1 MEIWQITIAI
11 IGGFIAGI
19 INTFAGNGSAITLS
33 ILTEVLGLPG
43 NIANGTNRVG
53 ALLQSTTSTY
63 VFYKNGKL
71 NLKESRSIIVITII
85 GALIGVG
92 VAINIPNTQ
101 FETIFKYLMLA
112 MLIVILVKPKR
123 WMEKSDLI
131 YSMPN
136 VIKVPLFLA
145 LGFYGGF
152 IQMGMGIFFLA
163 ALVLIAKYDLIK
175 ANAVKIFVVFAYTGA
190 VLALFHWKGLVDWKY
205 GSIIAIGQ
213 ATGGYFAAQIATSS
227 PKANVWA
234 YRILLIV
241 VVTVVLRLFGL
252 LPF

>member
-1 MEIWQITIAI
+1 MELWQIIIAVL
-11 IGGFIAGI
+11 GGFIAGV

-43 NIANGTNRVG
+43 NVANGTNRVG
-53 ALLQSTTSTY
+53 ALFQSTTSTY

-71 NLKESRSIIVITII
+71 NLKESKSIIILTII

-101 FETIFKYLMLA
+101 FEIIFKYLMLG
-112 MLIVILVKPKR
+112 MLVVILVKPKR
-123 WMEKSDLI
+123 WMSESKSL
-131 YSMPN
+131 YSMPLM
-136 VIKVPLFLA
+136 IQIPIFLG

-152 IQMGMGIFFLA
+152 IQMGMGIFYLA
-163 ALVLIAKYDLIK
+163 ALVLIAKYDIIK
-175 ANAVKIFVVFAYTGA
+175 ANAVKIFVVFAYTGV
-190 VLALFHWKGLVDWKY
+190 VLALFHWRGLVDWKY

-213 ATGGYFAAQIATSS
+213 AVGGYLAAQIATRS
-227 PKANVWA
+227 PKANIWA
-234 YRILLIV
+234 YRILLVV